1 MSKKG
6 CCLFSAGLFLVFG
19 LCVTI
24 GTILPLFGEEPGS
37 QQQAQDTN
45 LTIFTPT
52 TFEVSI
58 FPDSQSD
65 QGDMSE
71 ELPIPVAYAIV
82 QVPKADIYSGPGE
95 NFDVVITVHKGDEL
109 PVFGITEDNKWI
121 QVLDNS
127 SWIDVSMVGFTF
139 QSSAFLDSL
148 TSTPQP
154 QEPIPP
160 TATPSITP
168 KPTPAPDI
176 IIDVTLIINKTVTEV
191 ETILG
196 TATYVTP
203 NDDNDDILAG
213 GEYRDYEIGKYGFF
227 VSFDRNGNAKGF
239 QIMDGLSDEDYSL
252 DDWGLLLPRFGL
264 VIQSPPDKSAPA
276 ALYWYDYQ
284 GYGIAVAAENMNGT
298 PVWTVQIED
307 AGVFMK

>member
-6 CCLFSAGLFLVFG
+6 CCLLSAGVMLALICIGSIASAFLFQG
-19 LCVTI
+19 ITI
-24 GTILPLFGEEPGS
+24 PSEQTKETRLI
-37 QQQAQDTN
+37 
-45 LTIFTPT
+45 IYTPT
-52 TFEVSI
+52 ADEVS
-58 FPDSQSD
+58 Q
-65 QGDMSE
+65 
-71 ELPIPVAYAIV
+71 ELPIPITYATVEIEI
-82 QVPKADIYSGPGE
+82 ANIYSGPSE
-95 NFDVVITVHKGDEL
+95 NYDVVRTVRQGAEL
-109 PVFGITEDNKWI
+109 PVFSIAENNKWL
-121 QVLDNS
+121 QVDNS
-127 SWIDVSMVGFTF
+127 SWINASSVSIMGKLSKIPGFV
-139 QSSAFLDSL
+139 A
-148 TSTPQP
+148 STPQHAELDP
-154 QEPIPP
+154 TTTLPP
-160 TATPSITP
+160 ATLV
-168 KPTPAPDI
+168 PAPEI
-176 IIDVTLIINKTVTEV
+176 IINVAEILNKTVAEV
-191 ETILG
+191 EAILG

-227 VSFDRNGNAKGF
+227 VSFDRNGIAKGF

-264 VIQSPPDKSAPA
+264 VIQSPPDESAPA